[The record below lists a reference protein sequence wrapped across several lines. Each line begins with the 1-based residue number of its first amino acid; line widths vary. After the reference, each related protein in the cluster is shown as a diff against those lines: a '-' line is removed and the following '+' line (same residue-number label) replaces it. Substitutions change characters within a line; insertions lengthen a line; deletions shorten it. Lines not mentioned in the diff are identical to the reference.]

1 MYESLNFGFHVGDD
15 VSAVTTNRLMLGNA
29 QFMNQGH
36 GNDVVVIDR
45 VLDQEPTCDAMI
57 TTTSGISLVV
67 MVADCIPLLLISKK
81 AVAAVHVGR
90 AGLTNKVAI
99 KALNVMK
106 ELGAVDVHAIL
117 GPSICG
123 GCYEVPL
130 TMQQEVIS
138 DHPEAL
144 STTRI
149 GTPALDLSA
158 ALIAE
163 LVAEGVSY
171 EASSICTME
180 DPVYYSYRRDNQ
192 TGRFAGVVSL

>member
-1 MYESLNFGFHVGDD
+1 M
-15 VSAVTTNRLMLGNA
+15 
-29 QFMNQGH
+29 
-36 GNDVVVIDR
+36 
-45 VLDQEPTCDAMI
+45 
-57 TTTSGISLVV
+57 
-67 MVADCIPLLLISKK
+67 
-81 AVAAVHVGR
+81 
-90 AGLTNKVAI
+90 AI

-106 ELGAVDVHAIL
+106 ELGAIDVHAIL

-123 GCYEVPL
+123 RCYEVPL
-130 TMQQEVIS
+130 KMQQEVIT

-144 STTRI
+144 SITRI

-158 ALIAE
+158 ALIGE